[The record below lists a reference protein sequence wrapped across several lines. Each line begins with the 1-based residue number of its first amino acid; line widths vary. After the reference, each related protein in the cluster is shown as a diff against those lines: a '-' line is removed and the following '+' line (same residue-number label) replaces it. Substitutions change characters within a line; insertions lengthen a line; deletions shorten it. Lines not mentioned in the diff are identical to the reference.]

1 MTSDH
6 HTEYLAK
13 AVSALTPEGRKRA
26 DELLDE
32 LAASVGDNGW
42 IAKFAWVRE
51 AEVDLGRTGLTPP
64 DADPGLRLT
73 KQQLDELISGFTTI
87 RDLGTEGAGYA
98 DVGLKAA
105 VEQGI
110 ILGPRMVVVTRAIVA
125 TGSYGPKGAPEIKL
139 PQGAEEADGIDGLAH
154 AVGDQVG
161 QRAHHWS
168 LPRGLLLF
176 ERAII

>member
-1 MTSDH
+1 MMSDH

-13 AVSALTPEGRKRA
+13 AVATLTPEGRKRA

-87 RDLGTEGAGYA
+87 RDQEVLD
-98 DVGLKAA
+98 DVNDWANA
-105 VEQGI
+105 VIE
-110 ILGPRMVVVTRAIVA
+110 LL
-125 TGSYGPKGAPEIKL
+125 EDE
-139 PQGAEEADGIDGLAH
+139 AEA
-154 AVGDQVG
+154 
-161 QRAHHWS
+161 
-168 LPRGLLLF
+168 
-176 ERAII
+176 